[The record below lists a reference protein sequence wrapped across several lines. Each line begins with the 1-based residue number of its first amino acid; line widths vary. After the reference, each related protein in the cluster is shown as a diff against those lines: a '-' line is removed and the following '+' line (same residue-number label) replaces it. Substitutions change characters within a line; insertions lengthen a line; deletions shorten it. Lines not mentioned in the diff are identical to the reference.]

1 MYMTTYVTP
10 LELVLD
16 GNNPRFRFKMNPS
29 QEDIREYMLKNED
42 VLVLAKKIVE
52 MDTLMPGERLI
63 VFFDQQ
69 NKNYIV
75 LEGNRRT
82 CIFQMLL
89 NRD

>member
-42 VLVLAKKIVE
+42 VLVLAKK
-52 MDTLMPGERLI
+52 
-63 VFFDQQ
+63 
-69 NKNYIV
+69 
-75 LEGNRRT
+75 
-82 CIFQMLL
+82 LL
-89 NRD
+89 RWIH